1 MTEWKSHCYIQDS
14 PTKWTEKCSKMLD
27 IVLLSIVEKGGLSS
41 HKVSRLGLR
50 LGDSLGLKVMVKN
63 GMEIFI
69 ITT

>member
-1 MTEWKSHCYIQDS
+1 
-14 PTKWTEKCSKMLD
+14 MLN

-41 HKVSRLGLR
+41 HKVSCLGLR

-69 ITT
+69 VAIWMNTDTVLWS